1 MLFITDRFNDLSAN
15 RSIAVSDDAYQ
26 ATKLFKGLNAEDMRD
41 VFADGYLYYYH
52 NFGIQ
57 TKFFQRNQDAMKNFY
72 LVGTSSKVGLV
83 DSFVASIEHKVYPF
97 MANQWHPEKNAN
109 EKGYKYRFLD
119 HSRKTIR
126 FLNSIS
132 RLMIDKLRET
142 AKPLDS
148 LPPVIESFLAWSF
161 DPVQTNYTGNDRIY
175 IVPRVLED
183 HEL

>member
-1 MLFITDRFNDLSAN
+1 MSNP
-15 RSIAVSDDAYQ
+15 AYQ
-26 ATKLFKGLNAEDMRD
+26 QTKIFKSLNAEDMDD

-57 TKFFQRNQDAMKNFY
+57 TKFFKSNKDVMKSFH
-72 LVGTSSKVGLV
+72 LVGTTSKPGLM
-83 DSFVASIEHKVYPF
+83 DSFVASIEHKEYPF
-97 MANQWHPEKNAN
+97 IANQWHPEKNAN

-126 FLNSIS
+126 FLNSITQV
-132 RLMIDKLRET
+132 LVDKLREK
-142 AKPLDS
+142 AKPLDEIPQV
-148 LPPVIESFLAWSF
+148 LDSFLAWSF
-161 DPVQTNYTGNDRIY
+161 DQVQTNYTGNDRIY

>member
-1 MLFITDRFNDLSAN
+1 MEVIKSE
-15 RSIAVSDDAYQ
+15 YQ
-26 ATKLFKGLNAEDMRD
+26 ATKLFKSLNAEDMND
-41 VFADGYLYYYH
+41 VFREGYLYFYH
-52 NFGIQ
+52 NFGIL
-57 TKFFQRNQDAMKNFY
+57 TKFFKRNPDAMKNFY
-72 LVGTSSKVGLV
+72 LIGTTNKAGLA
-83 DSFVASIEHKVYPF
+83 DSFVSSIEHKVYPF
-97 MANQWHPEKNAN
+97 MANQWHPEKNGN

-148 LPPVIESFLAWSF
+148 LPPVVESFLAWSF
-161 DPVQTNYTGNDRIY
+161 DPVQTNYTGSDRIF